1 MQSPMTERHKQSHE
15 RYVNW
20 TPEAYEKQGIM
31 TYLCR
36 MPADR
41 KLIPAISQIK
51 GKSILDVG
59 LGTGDYTRLLI
70 NDNKIVGVDQNPHLC
85 QLNVKVLKG
94 DATQLSALVGGE
106 KFDVVLSTWMTDY
119 LNGENLQKFFC
130 EAKKVLKEGG
140 RLMTTTIRPNGWGL
154 VYLLLARYWRG
165 TDKNGCAKKRVIEK
179 LKIAGFNDIQL
190 INLNSWL
197 GIPWAC
203 LVIAG

>member
-1 MQSPMTERHKQSHE
+1 MTEKQMQSHE

-41 KLIPAISQIK
+41 KLVPAISQIK

-94 DATQLSALVGGE
+94 DATQLSVLVGGE

-119 LNGENLQKFFC
+119 LNGENMQKFFC

-154 VYLLLARYWRG
+154 VYLFLARYWRG
-165 TDKNGCAKKRVIEK
+165 TDKYGCAKKRVVEK
-179 LKIAGFNDIQL
+179 LKKAGFNEIQL
-190 INLNSWL
+190 INLNSWV

-203 LVIAG
+203 LVIAK

>member
-1 MQSPMTERHKQSHE
+1 MTEKQMQSHE

-41 KLIPAISQIK
+41 KLVPAISQIK

-94 DATQLSALVGGE
+94 DATQLSELVGGE

-130 EAKKVLKEGG
+130 EAKKVLKEDG
-140 RLMTTTIRPNGWGL
+140 RLITTTIRPNGWGL
-154 VYLLLARYWRG
+154 VYLFLARYWRG
-165 TDKNGCAKKRVIEK
+165 TDKNGCAKKHVIEK

-190 INLNSWL
+190 VNLNSWL

>member
-1 MQSPMTERHKQSHE
+1 MTEKQMQSHE

-41 KLIPAISQIK
+41 KLVPAISQIK

-59 LGTGDYTRLLI
+59 IGTGDYTRLLI

-94 DATQLSALVGGE
+94 DATQLSVLVGGE

-119 LNGENLQKFFC
+119 LNGENMQKFFC

-154 VYLLLARYWRG
+154 VYLFLARYWRG
-165 TDKNGCAKKRVIEK
+165 TDKYGCAKKRVVEK
-179 LKIAGFNDIQL
+179 LKKAGFNEIQL
-190 INLNSWL
+190 INLNSWV

-203 LVIAG
+203 LVIAK